1 MEHRAECTHLLRHM
15 QLLCCADERWDEA
28 LVRLVLSWRLN
39 VCVRP
44 EWQCSYAAPREMCI
58 RLEV

>member
-15 QLLCCADERWDEA
+15 QLLCCADEHWDEA
-28 LVRLVLSWRLN
+28 LVRLVPGEAER
-39 VCVRP
+39 VR
-44 EWQCSYAAPREMCI
+44 QTRVAVLLCSPREMCI

>member
-15 QLLCCADERWDEA
+15 QLLCCADEHWDEA
-28 LVRLVLSWRLN
+28 LVRLVPGEAE
-39 VCVRP
+39 CVR
-44 EWQCSYAAPREMCI
+44 QTRVAVLLCSPREMCI